1 MSKTILIVDDH
12 AANRE
17 LIREAIADFECEI
30 REASAAHSREPAFAW
45 SNNSL

>member
-30 REASAAHSREPAFAW
+30 REASAAHSESRH
-45 SNNSL
+45 SRGRTNSL